1 MLFFTDTKS
10 ANFGDGV
17 VGGSSFHYTPFDV
30 VGYVVPYEF
39 PNICTES
46 GPLGFLIQSVY
57 VGIVLVVP
65 GLHWIVGGT
74 SVCLPLAGVSPG
86 DSCLVHQVVHLAA
99 NAWED
104 FACVRMLFRST
115 GTSESLGCCSIIVV
129 VVVVAI

>member
-1 MLFFTDTKS
+1 MLFFTDTES

-30 VGYVVPYEF
+30 VGYVVPYEL

-65 GLHWIVGGT
+65 GLHWVVGTT
-74 SVCLPLAGVSPG
+74 SVGLPVIGVSPG
-86 DSCLVHQVVHLAA
+86 NSGFVDQSTMQPMPGNTLQVFQGHA
-99 NAWED
+99 
-104 FACVRMLFRST
+104 
-115 GTSESLGCCSIIVV
+115 
-129 VVVVAI
+129 